1 MYEKSGRRRNGFVK
15 PTKSVFIVRG
25 ESGRAVVVDSC
36 RQISNRPQQLYREL
50 STRKSAFQRMK
61 KKRSVFVSLFVA
73 AILLAVGVC
82 FLYVGLNNADTALR
96 IKEAVLLRMR

>member
-1 MYEKSGRRRNGFVK
+1 
-15 PTKSVFIVRG
+15 
-25 ESGRAVVVDSC
+25 
-36 RQISNRPQQLYREL
+36 
-50 STRKSAFQRMK
+50 MK

-96 IKEAVLLRMR
+96 IKEAVLLRIR